1 VKKLAIA
8 LTATLLSLGF
18 AAGAWGQTRPSSDTG
33 AKPTDDA
40 QRQVWSPDATSL
52 ETSKIIGTNVKT
64 PDGTSVGS
72 IDQLIVNPTDGKITH
87 AVIGKGGV
95 LGMGQTKLVFKW
107 SDVKLQHDPD
117 YPDRWHAVV
126 DQAKLDAA
134 PRFEARKGDTAPAAS
149 PASPP
154 ASTKPK
160 ASEPAKK
167 Y

>member
-1 VKKLAIA
+1 MKKLAIA
-8 LTATLLSLGF
+8 LTATLLSLGLV
-18 AAGAWGQTRPSSDTG
+18 AGAWGQTRPSSDTG
-33 AKPTDDA
+33 AKRTDDA
-40 QRQVWSPDATSL
+40 QRQVWTPDATSL
-52 ETSKIIGTNVKT
+52 ETSKIIGTKVKT

-72 IDQLIVNPTDGKITH
+72 IDQLIINPTDGKITH

-95 LGMGQTKLVFKW
+95 LGMGQTQLVFKW

-134 PRFEARKGDTAPAAS
+134 PRFEARKDRDTAPSAS
-149 PASPP
+149 PSP
-154 ASTKPK
+154 SGPK
-160 ASEPAKK
+160 RPSEPAKK